1 MRRDMDYVKS
11 MTVSIFD
18 DDTACATVVYRVFRR
33 KLMRLRFVN
42 VPLRPSDTLPIRLR
56 GIIAALDMVGPGVAH
71 AGLGMRNVRHVD
83 PVQTGPVCKYYIV
96 ADQDLMNSVAAEL
109 EENVDG

>member
-1 MRRDMDYVKS
+1 MDYVKS

-33 KLMRLRFVN
+33 ILMRLRFVN

-71 AGLGMRNVRHVD
+71 AGLGMRHVRHD
-83 PVQTGPVCKYYIV
+83 QSGPFRRYYIV